1 MSAAAAVLSRDRRDG
16 AFGFARRLG
25 RHRFGMI
32 GLVILTSVVAMAL
45 LAPVLAPYDP
55 LALRSAE
62 RLEAPSPS
70 HLFGTDMFGRDVLS
84 RVMWGAR
91 TSLLVASAA
100 VGVACL
106 LSLLIGLTAGF
117 LGGLVDDVLMRAMDV
132 FFAFP
137 SLLLAIVLAAFLGPG
152 VQNVVIAIAIV
163 FTPPL
168 SRVVRASVI
177 SVKGADYVEA
187 ARALGASDRRVVLR
201 HVLLNSWNPL
211 IIQASVYLA
220 YAVLTEASLS
230 FLGLGVQP
238 PTPSWG
244 EMLSSSRSIMQRAP
258 WAAIFPGLMLSLTVL
273 SINFLA
279 DGLRG
284 ALDPRQR

>member
-1 MSAAAAVLSRDRRDG
+1 MSLATARAHDAPSRGTR
-16 AFGFARRLG
+16 FIARFT
-25 RHRFGMI
+25 RHRFGVV
-32 GLVILTSVVAMAL
+32 GALILAGFVAVAVF
-45 LAPVLAPYDP
+45 APLLAPYDP
-55 LALRSAE
+55 VALRSAE
-62 RLEAPSPS
+62 RLQAPSAV
-70 HLFGTDMFGRDVLS
+70 HLFGTDMYGRDVLS

-91 TSLLVASAA
+91 TSLLVAFAA
-100 VGVACL
+100 VSVA
-106 LSLLIGLTAGF
+106 SLFALVIGLTAGY
-117 LGGLVDDVLMRAMDV
+117 LGGVVDDVLMRVMDV

-152 VQNVVIAIAIV
+152 LQNVVFAIAIV

-168 SRVVRASVI
+168 SRVVRSGVL
-177 SVKGADYVEA
+177 SVKERDFVEA
-187 ARALGASDRRVVLR
+187 ARALGATDRRVVLR
-201 HVLLNSWNPL
+201 HVLANAWSPL

-238 PTPSWG
+238 PAPSWG

-258 WAAIFPGLMLSLTVL
+258 WAAMFPGLVLSLTVL

>member
-1 MSAAAAVLSRDRRDG
+1 MTVLSSSTINRTPQKPS
-16 AFGFARRLG
+16 FLRRLARNRLG
-25 RHRFGMI
+25 LI
-32 GLVILTSVVAMAL
+32 GLVIFSTLICIAVF
-45 LAPVLAPYDP
+45 APFLAPYNP
-55 LALRSAE
+55 LTVQTSE
-62 RLEAPSPS
+62 RLQAPSLTHP
-70 HLFGTDMFGRDVLS
+70 FGTDMFGRDVLS

-91 TSLLVASAA
+91 ASLFVASAS
-100 VGVACL
+100 VGAACML
-106 LSLLIGLTAGF
+106 ALMIGLTSGF
-117 LGGLVDDVLMRAMDV
+117 AGGLIDDVLMRAMDV
-132 FFAFP
+132 LFAFP
-137 SLLLAIVLAAFLGPG
+137 SLLLAIVLSAFLGPG
-152 VQNVVIAIAIV
+152 MQNVVIAIAIV

-168 SRVVRASVI
+168 ARVVRSSVL
-177 SVKGADYVEA
+177 SVKETDYVGA
-187 ARALGASDRRVVLR
+187 ARALGGTNRRIVLQ

-238 PTPSWG
+238 PAPSWG
-244 EMLSSSRSIMQRAP
+244 EMLSSSRAIMQRAP
-258 WAAIFPGLMLSLTVL
+258 WAAVFPGVVLSLTVL